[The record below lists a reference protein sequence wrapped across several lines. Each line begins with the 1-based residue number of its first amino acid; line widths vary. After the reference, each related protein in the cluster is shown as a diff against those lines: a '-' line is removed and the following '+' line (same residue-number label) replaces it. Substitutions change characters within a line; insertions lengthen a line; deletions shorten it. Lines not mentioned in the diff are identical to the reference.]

1 MNESEYL
8 NELRQSVAARSAATQ
23 DFSET
28 AFAAMVAEALV
39 DAGAVSSF
47 EPAYFVHRGLRVDGY
62 GIYEEEATLD
72 LFVVEYG
79 GQEDVQVLGK
89 VDVEACI
96 KRAEKFFDRAV
107 EGDLAHE
114 IDVGSSAWGLARQL
128 AQIGSTFLRV
138 RINILSDCRLS
149 STMKTVPVWMK
160 REQEWSCRIWDL
172 ISVGRLLASGDPD
185 PIIIDFEEMFG
196 QGLPCLQANSGGEDL
211 DSYLTVIPGDWLAKI
226 YEHYSGRLLEQ
237 NVRTFLQVKGG
248 VNKGIRKT
256 ILDEPHMFFAYNNGI
271 SATAEAADFVE
282 RDKHVL
288 LKQVRHLQIVNGGQT
303 TASIFNVLKKD
314 KAQNLDQIRVQMK
327 LSVVRPELIDTI
339 VPKIS
344 EYSNSQ
350 NKVSAAD
357 FFSNHPFH
365 QRIESFSRR
374 VWAPAKEGSSQQ
386 THWFYERTRGQY
398 LNSAAYLSP
407 AKKREFEA
415 TNPRSQ
421 LIQKTDLA
429 KTHVTF
435 MCMPQVVSQ
444 GAQKTIKFFAENVT
458 SDWKDDGLSYGED
471 WYRDIIGATIVF
483 RTLERLV
490 QEAAWYAKGYRANI
504 VTYSIALLQS
514 ELRRQGHEL
523 DFRKVWNKQQ
533 TSTTLNLVLLN
544 IAEQVQSGIISG
556 AERHQ
561 VANVTEWCKRDKCWE
576 DLQKQISVR
585 VDSDFERELVTRE
598 EKTSDQQSARRAQRV
613 LNDIEA
619 QTYVVGKGAL
629 YWSKLLGWANEGLVM
644 TPGDISFL
652 QLASTISARRL
663 PTGPQCQRIV
673 EVEKKAVSEGYKT

>member
-23 DFSET
+23 DFSEI
-28 AFAAMVAEALV
+28 AFAAMIAEALL

-47 EPAYFVHRGLRVDGY
+47 EPAYFVHRGLRIDGY
-62 GIYEEEATLD
+62 GISEEESTLD
-72 LFVVEYG
+72 LFVVEYN
-79 GQEDVQVLGK
+79 GQEHVSVLGK
-89 VDVEACI
+89 PDVDVCI
-96 KRAEKFFDRAV
+96 KRAEKFFERAV

-114 IDVGSSAWGLARQL
+114 IDVGSAAWGFARQL
-128 AQIGSTFLRV
+128 GQIGSTFLRV
-138 RINILSDCRLS
+138 RINILSDCRLAGS
-149 STMKTVPVWMK
+149 MKSFPVWQK
-160 REQEWSCRIWDL
+160 GNQEWSCRVWDL
-172 ISVGRLLASGDPD
+172 IAIGRLLSSGDPD
-185 PIIIDFEEMFG
+185 PIVIDFEELFG
-196 QGLPCLQANSGGEDL
+196 CGLPCLRANSGGEEL
-211 DSYLTVIPGDWLAKI
+211 ESYLTVIPGDWLAKI
-226 YEHYSGRLLEQ
+226 YETYSGRLLEQ

-271 SATAEAADFVE
+271 SATAEAADFIV
-282 RDKHVL
+282 RDEQLL
-288 LKQVRHLQIVNGGQT
+288 LKQVRYLQIVNGGQT

-327 LSVVRPELIDTI
+327 LSVVRKDLVDSI
-339 VPKIS
+339 VPRIS

-365 QRIESFSRR
+365 QRIEAFSRR

-398 LNSAAYLSP
+398 LNAAAYLSS
-407 AKKREFEA
+407 ARKREFEA
-415 TNPRSQ
+415 TNPRNQ

-458 SDWKDDGLSYGED
+458 AEWKDDGLSYGED
-471 WYRDIIGATIVF
+471 WYRDIIGATIIF

-490 QEAAWYAKGYRANI
+490 QDADWYAKGYRANI
-504 VTYSIALLQS
+504 VTYSIALLQA
-514 ELRRQGHEL
+514 ELRKQGLEL

-533 TSTTLNLVLLN
+533 TGAALNRELLK
-544 IAEQVQSGIISG
+544 IAAQVQNSIIRG
-556 AERHQ
+556 AERYQ
-561 VANVTEWCKRDKCWE
+561 VVNVTEWCKKEKCWE
-576 DLQKQISVR
+576 DLQKQVTVEIGPEL
-585 VDSDFERELVTRE
+585 ERELVSRDDR
-598 EKTSDQQSARRAQRV
+598 SADQRTARRAQKV

-619 QTYVVGKGAL
+619 QTYVVGKGAA
-629 YWSKLLGWANEGLVM
+629 YWEKLLAWANGGVVM
-644 TPGDISFL
+644 TPGDVNFL
-652 QLASTISARRL
+652 QMAASMSARKL
-663 PTGPQCQRIV
+663 PTGPQCKCIV
-673 EVEKKAVSEGYKT
+673 DVEKKAIMEGFKV